1 MGLFFAVAIF
11 LLTRQLHRRISELAA
26 EREEQARRLE
36 EVEQLVRYQQERI
49 ALTLGEYR
57 LLEVLMSLPDR
68 IHTRTALLD
77 MIQLEAKDVTD
88 RTIDVMLAHMRPKLG
103 AWAAHIETARVI
115 GYRLVP

>member
-1 MGLFFAVAIF
+1 
-11 LLTRQLHRRISELAA
+11 
-26 EREEQARRLE
+26 
-36 EVEQLVRYQQERI
+36 
-49 ALTLGEYR
+49 
-57 LLEVLMSLPDR
+57 MSLPGR

-103 AWAAHIETARVI
+103 TWAVHIETARGI